1 MIKFLHTPLCFYLF
15 SNVTGDLQN
24 YNVME
29 SAKRAGQTYLRGER
43 MGNLVKKC
51 ILLLNNPC
59 CLKALDDD
67 KQKY

>member
-1 MIKFLHTPLCFYLF
+1 M
-15 SNVTGDLQN
+15 TGDLQN

-29 SAKRAGQTYLRGER
+29 SAKRAGQTHLRGER